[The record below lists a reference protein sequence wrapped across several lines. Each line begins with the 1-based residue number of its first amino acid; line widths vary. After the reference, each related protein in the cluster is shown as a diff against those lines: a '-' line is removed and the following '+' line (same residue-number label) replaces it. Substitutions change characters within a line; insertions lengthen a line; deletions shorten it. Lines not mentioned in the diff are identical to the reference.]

1 MKKIDII
8 SPIVLG
14 LIIAA
19 LIISLLKVLETQL
32 QISGDKAIL
41 IWVVLIVL
49 VPSSLVLW
57 VYITFHLGKRR
68 HIFFQFGK
76 FLPIGVANTAI
87 DFGSLNL
94 LILIS
99 GVDKGLW
106 FSVFKGI
113 SFVCAVANSYLW
125 NRYWTFEGGDAEG
138 IGRQFLKFLIVAGIG
153 FIINVAVASF
163 IVNYIEPFG
172 GASPILWA
180 NIGAFTSI
188 VLVIIWNFLG
198 YKFLVFKK

>member
-32 QISGDKAIL
+32 QISGDKVIL
-41 IWVVLIVL
+41 IWVALIVL

-125 NRYWTFEGGDAEG
+125 NRYWTFEGGGTEG

-153 FIINVAVASF
+153 FVINVAVASF

-172 GASPILWA
+172 GVSPILWA
-180 NIGAFTSI
+180 NIGAFASI
-188 VLVIIWNFLG
+188 VLVIIWNFFG

>member
-41 IWVVLIVL
+41 IWVALIVL

-125 NRYWTFEGGDAEG
+125 NRYWTFEGGGAEG

-153 FIINVAVASF
+153 FVINVAVASF
-163 IVNYIEPFG
+163 IVNYVEPFG
-172 GASPILWA
+172 GVSPILWA
-180 NIGAFTSI
+180 NIGAFASI

>member
-19 LIISLLKVLETQL
+19 LLVSLLKVLETQL
-32 QISGDKAIL
+32 QITGNKAVL
-41 IWVVLIVL
+41 IQLALIVL
-49 VPSSLVLW
+49 VPSLLVLW

-68 HIFFQFGK
+68 HVFFQFGK

-94 LILIS
+94 LILMS

-113 SFVCAVANSYLW
+113 SFVCAVTNSYLW
-125 NRYWTFEGGDAEG
+125 NRYWTFEGGGTEDV
-138 IGRQFLKFLIVAGIG
+138 GRQFLKFLIVAIIG
-153 FIINVAVASF
+153 FIINVAIASI
-163 IVNYIEPFG
+163 IVNYVEPFDG
-172 GASPILWA
+172 VSPILWA
-180 NIGAFTSI
+180 NIGAFASI
-188 VLVIIWNFLG
+188 VLVILWNFLG

>member
-1 MKKIDII
+1 
-8 SPIVLG
+8 
-14 LIIAA
+14 
-19 LIISLLKVLETQL
+19 
-32 QISGDKAIL
+32 
-41 IWVVLIVL
+41 
-49 VPSSLVLW
+49 
-57 VYITFHLGKRR
+57 
-68 HIFFQFGK
+68 
-76 FLPIGVANTAI
+76 
-87 DFGSLNL
+87 
-94 LILIS
+94 
-99 GVDKGLW
+99 VDKGLW

-125 NRYWTFEGGDAEG
+125 NRYWTFEGGGTEG

-172 GASPILWA
+172 GVSPILWA
-180 NIGAFTSI
+180 NIGASASI

>member
-19 LIISLLKVLETQL
+19 LIISLLKILETQL

-41 IWVVLIVL
+41 IWVALIVL

-125 NRYWTFEGGDAEG
+125 NRYWTFEGGGAEG

-153 FIINVAVASF
+153 FIINVTAASF
-163 IVNYIEPFG
+163 IVNYVEPFG
-172 GASPILWA
+172 GVSPILWA
-180 NIGAFTSI
+180 NIGAFASI

>member
-19 LIISLLKVLETQL
+19 LIISLLKILETQL

-41 IWVVLIVL
+41 IWVALIVL

-125 NRYWTFEGGDAEG
+125 NRYWTFEGGGAEG

-153 FIINVAVASF
+153 FIINVAAASF
-163 IVNYIEPFG
+163 IVNYVEPFG
-172 GASPILWA
+172 GVSPILWA
-180 NIGAFTSI
+180 NIGAFASI

>member
-14 LIIAA
+14 LIISA
-19 LIISLLKVLETQL
+19 LVISLLKVLETQL
-32 QISGDKAIL
+32 QITGTIAIIL
-41 IWVVLIVL
+41 SVALVVLI
-49 VPSSLVLW
+49 PSFLVLW
-57 VYITFHLGKRR
+57 VYITFRLGKRR

-76 FLPIGVANTAI
+76 FIPIGVSNTAI
-87 DFGSLNL
+87 DFGTLNL
-94 LILIS
+94 LILMS

-113 SFVCAVANSYLW
+113 SFVCAVTNSYLW
-125 NRYWTFEGGDAEG
+125 NKYWTFESGGTDSLA
-138 IGRQFLKFLIVAGIG
+138 RQFVKFLIVAGIG

-163 IVNYIEPFG
+163 IVNYVEPIG
-172 GASPILWA
+172 GISPILWA
-180 NIGAFTSI
+180 NIGAFASI
-188 VLVIIWNFLG
+188 VIVILWNFFG

>member
-8 SPIVLG
+8 SPIILG

-32 QISGDKAIL
+32 QISGDQAIL
-41 IWVVLIVL
+41 IWVALIIL
-49 VPSSLVLW
+49 VPSSFVLW

-68 HIFFQFGK
+68 HVFFQFGK

-94 LILIS
+94 LILMS

-113 SFVCAVANSYLW
+113 SFVCAVTNSYLW
-125 NRYWTFEGGDAEG
+125 NRYWTFEGGGTEDV
-138 IGRQFLKFLIVAGIG
+138 GRQFFKFLIVAVIG
-153 FIINVAVASF
+153 FIINVAIASF
-163 IVNYIEPFG
+163 IVNYVEPFG
-172 GASPILWA
+172 GVSPILWA
-180 NIGAFTSI
+180 NIGAFASI
-188 VLVIIWNFLG
+188 VIVILWNFFG

>member
-8 SPIVLG
+8 SPIILG

-32 QISGDKAIL
+32 QIPADKAIL
-41 IWVVLIVL
+41 IWVALIIL

-68 HIFFQFGK
+68 HVFFQFGK

-94 LILIS
+94 LILMS

-113 SFVCAVANSYLW
+113 SFVCAVTNSYLW
-125 NRYWTFEGGDAEG
+125 NRYWTFEGGGTEDVG
-138 IGRQFLKFLIVAGIG
+138 KQFLKFLVVAVIG
-153 FIINVAVASF
+153 FVINVAIASF
-163 IVNYIEPFG
+163 IVNYVEPFDG
-172 GASPILWA
+172 ISPILWA
-180 NIGAFTSI
+180 NIGAFASI
-188 VLVIIWNFLG
+188 VIVILWNFLG

>member
-19 LIISLLKVLETQL
+19 LLISLLKVLETQL
-32 QISGDKAIL
+32 QITGNKAIL
-41 IWVVLIVL
+41 IQLALIVL

-57 VYITFHLGKRR
+57 VYITFNLGKRR

-94 LILIS
+94 LILMS

-113 SFVCAVANSYLW
+113 SFVCAVTNSYLW
-125 NRYWTFEGGDAEG
+125 NRYWTFESGGTEG
-138 IGRQFLKFLIVAGIG
+138 IGREFLKFLIVAGIG
-153 FIINVAVASF
+153 FVINVAVASF
-163 IVNYIEPFG
+163 IVNYVEPFDG
-172 GASPILWA
+172 VSPILWA
-180 NIGAFTSI
+180 NIGAFASI
-188 VLVIIWNFLG
+188 VIVILWNFFG

>member
-8 SPIVLG
+8 SPIILG

-32 QISGDKAIL
+32 QITGNKAVL
-41 IWVVLIVL
+41 IQLALIVL
-49 VPSSLVLW
+49 VPSSFVLW

-68 HIFFQFGK
+68 HVFFQFGK
-76 FLPIGVANTAI
+76 FLTIGVANTAI

-94 LILIS
+94 LILMS

-125 NRYWTFEGGDAEG
+125 NRYWTFEGGGTEG

-153 FIINVAVASF
+153 FVINVAVASF
-163 IVNYIEPFG
+163 IVNYVEPFG
-172 GASPILWA
+172 GVSPILWA
-180 NIGAFTSI
+180 NIGAFASI

>member
-8 SPIVLG
+8 SPIILG

-32 QISGDKAIL
+32 QITGNKAVL
-41 IWVVLIVL
+41 IQLALIVL
-49 VPSSLVLW
+49 VPSSFVLW

-68 HIFFQFGK
+68 HVFFQFGK

-94 LILIS
+94 LILMS

-125 NRYWTFEGGDAEG
+125 NRYWTFEGGGTEG

-153 FIINVAVASF
+153 FVINVAVASF
-163 IVNYIEPFG
+163 IVNYVEPFG
-172 GASPILWA
+172 GVSPILWA
-180 NIGAFTSI
+180 NIGAFASI